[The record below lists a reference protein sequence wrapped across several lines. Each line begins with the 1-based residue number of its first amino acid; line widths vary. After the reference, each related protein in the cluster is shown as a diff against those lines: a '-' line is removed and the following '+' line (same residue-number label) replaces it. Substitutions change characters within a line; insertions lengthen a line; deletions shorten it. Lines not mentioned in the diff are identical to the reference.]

1 MYEDEIISDDDYSI
15 RVAELKAQLKE
26 IEELSSEGKKD
37 PEELEELLHTDII
50 GAYNLM
56 NREAK
61 KVFWL
66 NLIERIEVSET
77 EHKVTGFTLR

>member
-1 MYEDEIISDDDYSI
+1 MLDNTI
-15 RVAELKAQLKE
+15 KWTN
-26 IEELSSEGKKD
+26 
-37 PEELEELLHTDII
+37 EELEEILHTDII

-56 NREAK
+56 DREAK